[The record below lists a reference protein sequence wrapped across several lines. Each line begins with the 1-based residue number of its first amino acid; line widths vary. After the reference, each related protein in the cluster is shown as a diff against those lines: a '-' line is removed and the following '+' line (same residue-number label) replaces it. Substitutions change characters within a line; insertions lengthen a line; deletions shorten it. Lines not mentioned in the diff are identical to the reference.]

1 MYNHTWITDVLKYVR
16 RIFSAYFSAYFLAY
30 FSAYFPAYSLAYFLA
45 SPGVFPG
52 VFFGEVALLKTC
64 ASTLGVFFRRIFCGR
79 SIVICKHLRTKKS
92 QEKSG
97 RLRH

>member
-16 RIFSAYFSAYFLAY
+16 RSFSAYFPAYFLAY
-30 FSAYFPAYSLAYFLA
+30 FSAYSLAYFLA

-64 ASTLGVFFRRIFCGR
+64 ASTLGVF
-79 SIVICKHLRTKKS
+79 
-92 QEKSG
+92 SG
-97 RLRH
+97 VFL